1 MEGWICL
8 HRKLLNWQWYQDTNV
23 KVLFIHLLLKAN
35 YEDKVWKNIVIKRG
49 QLVTSISKLAEETR
63 QTIRQTRVALDK
75 LKMTNE
81 ITIKTT
87 NKYTLIT
94 IEKYD
99 NFQNIENINDKQND
113 KEDDKQMTN
122 KCQATWQTKGQQ
134 HNNINNKQYN
144 NILSNNNYLY
154 NTREEIFLKALRGE
168 KNDS

>member
-8 HRKLLNWQWYQDTNV
+8 HRKLLNWQWYTDTNV

-63 QTIRQTRVALDK
+63 QTIRQTRVAIDK

-122 KCQATWQTKGQQ
+122 KCQATWQAKGQQ

-168 KNDS
+168 KNDC

>member
-8 HRKLLNWQWYQDTNV
+8 YRKFLNWQWYTDTNV

-49 QLVTSISKLAEETR
+49 QLITSVSKLAEETR

-81 ITIKTT
+81 IAIKTT

-94 IEKYD
+94 IEKYN
-99 NFQNIENINDKQND
+99 NFQTVATLNDKQND
-113 KEDDKQMTN
+113 EQNGTQMTN
-122 KCQATWQTKGQQ
+122 KCQATCQAKWQQ
-134 HNNINNKQYN
+134 HNNINNKQ
-144 NILSNNNYLY
+144 NNYILNNSIY
-154 NTREEIFLKALRGE
+154 SEEEVFEAMFGGK
-168 KNDS
+168 K

>member
-8 HRKLLNWQWYQDTNV
+8 HRKLLNWQWYSDTNV

-35 YEDKVWKNIVIKRG
+35 YEDKVWKNIVIKKG

-81 ITIKTT
+81 ITVKTT

-94 IEKYD
+94 IEKYG
-99 NFQNIENINDKQND
+99 NYQGIENKNDKPND
-113 KEDDKQMTN
+113 KENDKQMTN
-122 KCQATWQTKGQQ
+122 KWQATCQTKGQQ
-134 HNNINNKQYN
+134 HNNKQYNNN

-168 KNDS
+168 KDDS

>member
-8 HRKLLNWQWYQDTNV
+8 HRKLLNWQWYSDINV

-87 NKYTLIT
+87 NKYTLVT
-94 IEKYD
+94 IENYD
-99 NFQNIENINDKQND
+99 NYQNIDMVNDKQND
-113 KEDDKQMTN
+113 KENGNQMTN
-122 KCQATWQTKGQQ
+122 KCQATWQSKGQQ

-168 KNDS
+168 KNDG

>member
-8 HRKLLNWQWYQDTNV
+8 YRKFLNWQWYTDTNV

-49 QLVTSISKLAEETR
+49 QLITSVSKLAEETR

-81 ITIKTT
+81 IAIKTT

-94 IEKYD
+94 IEKYN
-99 NFQNIENINDKQND
+99 NFQTVATLNDKQND
-113 KEDDKQMTN
+113 EQNGTQMTN
-122 KCQATWQTKGQQ
+122 KCQATCQAKWQQ
-134 HNNINNKQYN
+134 HNNINNK
-144 NILSNNNYLY
+144 
-154 NTREEIFLKALRGE
+154 RVFR
-168 KNDS
+168 